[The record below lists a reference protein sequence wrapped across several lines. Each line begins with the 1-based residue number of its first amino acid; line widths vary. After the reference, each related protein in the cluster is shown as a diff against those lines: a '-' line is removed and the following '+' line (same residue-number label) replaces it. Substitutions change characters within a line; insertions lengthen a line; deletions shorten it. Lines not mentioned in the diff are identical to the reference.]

1 MSNRPHVS
9 SRGLDQ
15 HVADRIPA
23 PAFLALACAREVP
36 ADGGA
41 DLSPAKAL
49 LEDIERCGE
58 PHDGDLG
65 VGNRAPVKSETLW
78 LPENPREDQVRDA
91 LLPEARTEQ
100 PERLESDVLAEA
112 IVRRFGVDVR
122 EPVQV
127 EERVCDV
134 PFREKLHRLEG
145 DAGLSHSDG
154 AGDEEHREGHC
165 RTRRYRRASTDDTA
179 CHDSRMLDSPFEIR
193 LASDDDRRPLATLFA
208 AVAEE
213 RDGIA
218 TEPPVDVETWA
229 ARWRLEG
236 TFVAVAGREIV
247 GSLSVEASRF
257 GYGEIG
263 MAVAREWRRR
273 GVGSALLAAA
283 IAWARERGLHKLS
296 LSVFP
301 HNAAA
306 IQLYRKH
313 GFVEEGRRVK
323 HFRRANGELWDAIE
337 MGLLL
342 DDVP

>member
-1 MSNRPHVS
+1 
-9 SRGLDQ
+9 
-15 HVADRIPA
+15 
-23 PAFLALACAREVP
+23 
-36 ADGGA
+36 
-41 DLSPAKAL
+41 
-49 LEDIERCGE
+49 
-58 PHDGDLG
+58 
-65 VGNRAPVKSETLW
+65 
-78 LPENPREDQVRDA
+78 
-91 LLPEARTEQ
+91 
-100 PERLESDVLAEA
+100 
-112 IVRRFGVDVR
+112 
-122 EPVQV
+122 
-127 EERVCDV
+127 
-134 PFREKLHRLEG
+134 
-145 DAGLSHSDG
+145 
-154 AGDEEHREGHC
+154 
-165 RTRRYRRASTDDTA
+165 
-179 CHDSRMLDSPFEIR
+179 MLDSPFEIR